1 MLALQNDHLN
11 VNSKQEVFET
21 LTTWL
26 QGQAEPLS
34 EDEQQK
40 MFGYV
45 RFTLLSQDFID
56 STVITKPVFLHHVQA
71 CSHSSKIFSLVVQ
84 SLSNVFGRNKSK
96 CVSVDQ
102 HLQIISWLNT
112 DAATKLEVLYCAS
125 HDGWDGRDF
134 HSKACVTT
142 RAPL

>member
-1 MLALQNDHLN
+1 M
-11 VNSKQEVFET
+11 FET
-21 LTTWL
+21 LATWL
-26 QGQAEPLS
+26 KGQAEPVR
-34 EDEQQK
+34 EDEQNK
-40 MFGYV
+40 IFGCV

-56 STVITKPVFLHHVQA
+56 STVITEPVFLTPRASMLTQFTDLFFGG
-71 CSHSSKIFSLVVQ
+71 SKPQQRLGPT
-84 SLSNVFGRNKSK
+84 LGKNKST

-102 HLQIISWLNT
+102 HHQIISWLNT